1 MKNHLLLF
9 AGFILLL
16 APSCEKECPECP
28 ECIACELEHVG
39 LNSEWGEKVRNELI
53 QLFYDIEDLALVRV
67 YNTSGDIT
75 YWSGFD
81 AGDPMEDSRQI
92 QVDFMD
98 TTLRL
103 IWKRFEEGSWKHSL
117 IELKYDDINTT
128 VLQYVKF
135 IEGGMV
141 VRRANNVL
149 LFICDHKRPCQVDGV
164 LADAANPEGLIETSS
179 REIFTK

>member
-1 MKNHLLLF
+1 MKNYVMLI
-9 AGFILLL
+9 AGLIILL
-16 APSCEKECPECP
+16 APSCEKEVQEYPDSV
-28 ECIACELEHVG
+28 ACELEHVG
-39 LNSEWGEKVRNELI
+39 LNSEWGEKVKTELI
-53 QLFYDIEDLALVRV
+53 LLFSDIEDLALVRV
-67 YNTSGDIT
+67 YNTSGDIA

-92 QVDFMD
+92 QVDFLD

-103 IWKRFEEGSWKHSL
+103 VWKRFVEGKWKHSL
-117 IELKYDDINTT
+117 IEIKYDDINTT

-149 LFICDHKRPCQVDGV
+149 IFISDLTHPSQVDGV
-164 LADAANPEGLIETSS
+164 LADAVKPEGLIETSS
-179 REIFTK
+179 KEIFTK